1 MVATHDA
8 GRHMLHGM
16 STVPEG
22 MDVFDRRL
30 HRQHRARA
38 AADFG
43 AHDFLFQEVAERLSD
58 RLMDVDRTFAQALVV
73 GGRGGLPPELVGA
86 GRKVESA
93 VTMDLAPA
101 FAAPGPALVGD
112 EEFLP
117 IAEASVD
124 LVFSVLSL
132 HWVNDLP
139 GALVQMRRALKPDG
153 LLLVAI
159 LGGDTLFELR
169 QSLME
174 AEMEVENGVSP
185 RVSPFADVRD
195 AGALLQRAGFA
206 LPVTDSDTITVSYGN
221 PFRLLQDLR
230 GMGEQNVVH
239 QRRHTFL
246 RRETLMRAMAL
257 YGEKFAGPDG
267 RVPATFQIIQMT
279 GWTPDPSQQQPLR
292 PGSAVT
298 RLAEA
303 LGDKETKI

>member
-8 GRHMLHGM
+8 GRHMLHAM
-16 STVPEG
+16 NTVPEG
-22 MDVFDRRL
+22 MDVFDRAL
-30 HRQHRARA
+30 HRRHRARA
-38 AADFG
+38 ASGFD
-43 AHDFLFQEVAERLSD
+43 AHDFLFREVAERLAD
-58 RLMDVDRTFAQALVV
+58 RLMDVDRTFARALVV
-73 GGRGGLPPELVGA
+73 GGRGGLPPELVGP
-86 GRKVESA
+86 GRKVESRI
-93 VTMDLAPA
+93 TMDLAPA
-101 FAAPGPALVGD
+101 FAAPGPGLVGD

-139 GALVQMRRALKPDG
+139 GALVQLRRALKPDG

-169 QSLME
+169 QSLMD
-174 AEMEVENGVSP
+174 AELEIENGVSP
-185 RVSPFADVRD
+185 RVSPFADIRD

-206 LPVTDSDTITVSYGN
+206 LPVTDSDTITVSYGT

-267 RVPATFQIIQMT
+267 RVPATFQVIQMT
-279 GWTPDPSQQQPLR
+279 GWTPDASQQQPLR
-292 PGSAVT
+292 PGSAVA